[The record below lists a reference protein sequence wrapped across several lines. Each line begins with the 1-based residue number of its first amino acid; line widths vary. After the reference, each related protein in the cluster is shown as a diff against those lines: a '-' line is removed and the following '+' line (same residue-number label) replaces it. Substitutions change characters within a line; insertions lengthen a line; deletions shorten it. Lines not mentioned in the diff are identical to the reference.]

1 MLSNFQKLSD
11 HTLSLNSR
19 PPPLFW
25 LVVKDVKNCWIKNQM
40 RSMWRHCVLLCC
52 DWQVIEQHV
61 DGRWKG
67 HIHDTQ
73 RGTDR
78 IGYFPPSI
86 VEVISRR
93 SGTIITWILIWLSF
107 LTIIFGA
114 SQPVVTICF
123 HFRDFITT
131 INPTNNSVCF
141 PESITCWLLQ
151 PRRVSVFHPTASHV
165 INGCVRKLKNTASA
179 GGIWK

>member
-1 MLSNFQKLSD
+1 
-11 HTLSLNSR
+11 
-19 PPPLFW
+19 
-25 LVVKDVKNCWIKNQM
+25 M
-40 RSMWRHCVLLCC
+40 RSVSVTSVCC

-93 SGTIITWILIWLSF
+93 SGTSHNLNSDWLSF
-107 LTIIFGA
+107 LTLTFGA
-114 SQPVVTICF
+114 SQPVFF
-123 HFRDFITT
+123 HFMDFITA
-131 INPTNNSVCF
+131 INPTNNSFCF
-141 PESITCWLLQ
+141 PESITC
-151 PRRVSVFHPTASHV
+151 
-165 INGCVRKLKNTASA
+165 
-179 GGIWK
+179 